1 MESGDHHDWPQQCTK
16 YNPKYTA
23 LKGAVIGALR
33 LVRTLA
39 KQVTLCVR
47 YKAKT
52 CAKDN
57 EKADKGRV
65 GHRFYL
71 TGIK

>member
-1 MESGDHHDWPQQCTK
+1 V
-16 YNPKYTA
+16 TA
-23 LKGAVIGALR
+23 GKGAVIGALR

-39 KQVTLCVR
+39 KQVSLCVR

-57 EKADKGRV
+57 EKADKGCV
-65 GHRFYL
+65 SHRFYL
-71 TGIK
+71 TGVK